1 MGRGW
6 DRDTARKFHQFI
18 KIIGDYTLTTRIPQ
32 KLSLYTCN
40 ERIITNYFHQL
51 RSIRVLAMIVL
62 FERAGQAA
70 PTRQIICFVG
80 VADCPTCINSPIS
93 LKYDVSHLT
102 QMNICGED
110 RTISR

>member
-1 MGRGW
+1 
-6 DRDTARKFHQFI
+6 
-18 KIIGDYTLTTRIPQ
+18 
-32 KLSLYTCN
+32 
-40 ERIITNYFHQL
+40 
-51 RSIRVLAMIVL
+51 MIVL

-80 VADCPTCINSPIS
+80 VADYPTCINSSIS

>member
-1 MGRGW
+1 MPVTVVTVVTL
-6 DRDTARKFHQFI
+6 DTGIFF
-18 KIIGDYTLTTRIPQ
+18 GDYTLTTRIPQ

-80 VADCPTCINSPIS
+80 VADCPTCINSSIS